1 MSTSLKI
8 NGGDLVIGTG
18 RSYERV
24 TGAYKLAQDLKLWVL
39 EQIGTDPAT
48 PTFGSRLDGGVIDGV
63 EVPSYIGQVANPYV
77 LTQIRS
83 DIIALLS
90 NFQTNQISKMK
101 REMIA
106 FGGKNSLDADEILQT
121 IVSVDTTQV
130 ADQVIVRVVVTTLA
144 GTRLQLTIPS
154 RI

>member
-8 NGGDLVIGTG
+8 SGGDLSIGSG

-24 TGAYKLAQDLKLWVL
+24 NGAYKLAQDLRLWVL

-48 PTFGSRLDGGVIDGV
+48 PTYGSRLDGGVIDGV
-63 EVPSYIGQVANPYV
+63 EQASYLGQVANPFV

-83 DIIALLS
+83 EIISLLADY
-90 NFQTNQISKMK
+90 QTDQISKMK

-106 FGGKNSLDADEILQT
+106 FGGQNSLTADEILQKV
-121 IVSVDTTQV
+121 VSVDTSQV
-130 ADQVIVRVVVTTLA
+130 GDQVIVRVIVTTLA
-144 GTRLQLTIPS
+144 GTQLKLTIPS